1 MNSHIVEKTMHS
13 IKNIDRLTDLA
24 AIDVY
29 NTTHDT
35 INKYEIMKEHATE
48 EYTNESFYQESVLA
62 GVLIGAGVLGVAISA
77 FFIIKKIIDTKAA
90 GDSSVKSS
98 DGKPVAANVDLR
110 DPKSAEKY
118 KSAVAARI
126 ESLSDS
132 TQIKIAKKVNTEAF
146 NATSKQIED
155 IVTSLQSIIDNKS
168 DADEISKVINGMK
181 LEAIDLGKV
190 VENVEETTTKANFIN
205 AIGLDNMISLAK
217 LVKDLED
224 KINGVE
230 KTVNQKGA
238 NKKDGENT
246 VEVPDDVMK
255 KLKNDTKVNQNI
267 IDALLTSAR
276 SFMETT
282 DASVVGAAKI
292 ETEAK
297 NKTEEAKST
306 AGTDSDTPKNA
317 NPQAQSDET
326 ATPVAQNSGQNIPPS
341 STPKNLNFQASG
353 FNNGKPAEPKS
364 GSELADDG
372 SSSQKQPK
380 PGDPLYLHT
389 KIPEG
394 SNDKANAQTLN
405 EIINMLKS
413 GKSDKDAINYL
424 KLNNYSE
431 DQIKDFLAKA
441 KDAISGP
448 KNKIIQALTAKGKSP
463 TIAQNIANEICDKYN
478 NDLVQYMNAQIAAN
492 PGNDKSA
499 TWAKNEAYKN
509 CMIIA
514 DAIGVDKTSIPKPDE
529 SVSEPSESEEETK
542 TPEEPKKDV
551 DESAS
556 KDTQTE
562 NSEYPDDVMINEN
575 PELKEDLINDLANYM
590 KQYPD
595 ESDDEAFQVRGFNT
609 LKISPEMAKELK
621 TSARELANK
630 GTSEPEKK
638 PEDQVKTEPE
648 NPPTSADQNNNN
660 TTQVTYGNDGEI
672 IINGKNTGIK
682 KSWSDDMNDRAEK
695 MISYL
700 LENNY
705 KEIAAAKNI
714 MSLFINNKS
723 GDLKTK
729 LERVHRANS
738 NDVKANKLTPEQAEK
753 LSSDWY
759 TLLIEIARGLGEDEN
774 FPPAPDF
781 KALVPSENNADKSKS
796 ENENKEKSKPTASDF
811 ENFKNPEANPESQ
824 QRFNSEINNADKSS
838 TQSVQSD
845 EAALRQAALNR
856 QAEVS
861 SEPEKVAIAD
871 EDVKNLITFSNIP
884 ENFANDISKTITDD
898 INNNTPFD
906 VQHIKDIATNLS
918 KENGED
924 FAVNAKQIQKVFRD
938 MAAACKP
945 QTDAVKQYIDAID
958 KTDINSLKPQ
968 EASAPVDNKPQL
980 SPEEM
985 TDQIVNNINQIPTS
999 AINNANA
1006 LVSSS
1011 YDDATKQQIA
1021 KEVISKLQSS
1031 GQTAA
1036 AGSFASSLKTS
1047 LGYTDADLNSSELPL
1062 YGSEKGTYEPLTGKN
1077 QAMNMISNNP
1087 VDNGMIETVARLRN
1101 EGLDD
1106 DQIRQKLLAANW
1118 KPELIEGM
1126 LQKVNNIEVQNNPSP
1141 TSIPNQTGVINVDA
1155 AAENVTPQNAQNNES
1170 IQYNISKALN
1180 DYKSTPFAQRHVDG
1194 LSAYG
1199 LENEVNNIITRAQS
1213 LRNTGIDPAKS
1224 ITMREAF
1231 NNLWKRTG
1239 GGFGIP
1245 SKDKKKALEAAK
1257 EYTKLRMTEAGV
1269 GDFFQEMFAL
1279 DSEYRK
1285 LIQECDIAIIRE
1297 EKLKLIQEQQTD
1309 PEE

>member
-126 ESLSDS
+126 GSLTDS
-132 TQIKIAKKVNTEAF
+132 TQIKISKKVNTEAF
-146 NATSKQIED
+146 NAVSKQIGD
-155 IVTSLQSIIDNKS
+155 IITSLESIVDNKS
-168 DADEISKVINGMK
+168 DADEISKIINGMK

-190 VENVEETTTKANFIN
+190 VENVEETATKANFVE

-246 VEVPDDVMK
+246 IEVPADVMN

-282 DASVVGAAKI
+282 DASVVGAAKT

-297 NKTEEAKST
+297 NKDEEAKPT
-306 AGTDSDTPKNA
+306 NGTGSNTPQNV
-317 NPQAQSDET
+317 NPQAQSSET
-326 ATPVAQNSGQNIPPS
+326 VTPVAQNSRQDIPPS
-341 STPKNLNFQASG
+341 STPLNLNFQASG
-353 FNNGKPAEPKS
+353 FNGGNPAP
-364 GSELADDG
+364 
-372 SSSQKQPK
+372 
-380 PGDPLYLHT
+380 
-389 KIPEG
+389 
-394 SNDKANAQTLN
+394 
-405 EIINMLKS
+405 
-413 GKSDKDAINYL
+413 
-424 KLNNYSE
+424 
-431 DQIKDFLAKA
+431 
-441 KDAISGP
+441 
-448 KNKIIQALTAKGKSP
+448 
-463 TIAQNIANEICDKYN
+463 
-478 NDLVQYMNAQIAAN
+478 AAN
-492 PGNDKSA
+492 PQAAA
-499 TWAKNEAYKN
+499 TGGETPTPVSGDQSVEPNLGTNFLNAANKQKQQHQNEN
-509 CMIIA
+509 L
-514 DAIGVDKTSIPKPDE
+514 
-529 SVSEPSESEEETK
+529 
-542 TPEEPKKDV
+542 
-551 DESAS
+551 
-556 KDTQTE
+556 TQQFGSNTARE
-562 NSEYPDDVMINEN
+562 NSNVENWINA
-575 PELKEDLINDLANYM
+575 ANANNAGA
-590 KQYPD
+590 
-595 ESDDEAFQVRGFNT
+595 EA
-609 LKISPEMAKELK
+609 
-621 TSARELANK
+621 
-630 GTSEPEKK
+630 EKK
-638 PEDQVKTEPE
+638 PEDQVKTKPE
-648 NPPTSADQNNNN
+648 NPPTPTDQ
-660 TTQVTYGNDGEI
+660 T
-672 IINGKNTGIK
+672 
-682 KSWSDDMNDRAEK
+682 SSDDEK
-695 MISYL
+695 I
-700 LENNY
+700 
-705 KEIAAAKNI
+705 
-714 MSLFINNKS
+714 
-723 GDLKTK
+723 TK
-729 LERVHRANS
+729 I
-738 NDVKANKLTPEQAEK
+738 ANKLYGIATNANKNHILEDLNRLKEGESSVITALDNVKNEIRKGIEDGVLQPSDYQSTILDMAIPQYEAIAKEFGINADYLKSYAKTIPTEVSSEPKMNNSQKSHEEQIEK
-753 LSSDWY
+753 LGEKFTNLLKSGKNFIEAESEMRKDRTVDANILHEVYDKLGINWHRPMAELNNMSY
-759 TLLIEIARGLGEDEN
+759 TELIPSAKSEEN
-774 FPPAPDF
+774 TEPE
-781 KALVPSENNADKSKS
+781 KQETTS

-811 ENFKNPEANPESQ
+811 ENFKNPEVNPESQ

-898 INNNTPFD
+898 INNNIPFNA
-906 VQHIKDIATNLS
+906 QHIKDMATNLS

-924 FAVNAKQIQKVFRD
+924 FVVNAKQLQKVFRD

-958 KTDINSLKPQ
+958 KTDINSLKPE
-968 EASAPVDNKPQL
+968 EASAPVNNKPQL

-985 TDQIVNNINQIPTS
+985 TNQIVNNINQIPTS
-999 AINNANA
+999 AINNANT

-1126 LQKVNNIEVQNNPSP
+1126 LQKVNNIEVQNNPNP

-1155 AAENVTPQNAQNNES
+1155 AAENATPQNAQNNES

-1180 DYKSTPFAQRHVDG
+1180 DYKSTPFAQKHVNG

-1213 LRNTGIDPAKS
+1213 LRNTGVDPAKS

-1231 NNLWKRTG
+1231 NNLWKQTG

-1279 DSEYRK
+1279 DSEYRR

>member
-77 FFIIKKIIDTKAA
+77 FFIIKKIIDSKDSA
-90 GDSSVKSS
+90 DSSVKSS
-98 DGKPVAANVDLR
+98 DGKMVAAQVDLT
-110 DPKSAEKY
+110 DPKSTEKYLSDLSDRLKKLTETKSIKVTKSINKTEFESAEK
-118 KSAVAARI
+118 
-126 ESLSDS
+126 
-132 TQIKIAKKVNTEAF
+132 QINDWSEK
-146 NATSKQIED
+146 
-155 IVTSLQSIIDNKS
+155 LQEIIDNKHEAAAIEKIIDDITIS
-168 DADEISKVINGMK
+168 SVDASKIFVDKEMDASVADLAEVLGLRSISSFASLLNTLKK
-181 LEAIDLGKV
+181 KID
-190 VENVEETTTKANFIN
+190 
-205 AIGLDNMISLAK
+205 D
-217 LVKDLED
+217 
-224 KINGVE
+224 VE
-230 KTVNQKGA
+230 KMVN
-238 NKKDGENT
+238 NKKDKEAENAVQISQDHLT
-246 VEVPDDVMK
+246 
-255 KLKNDTKVNQNI
+255 KLKNQNN
-267 IDALLTSAR
+267 A
-276 SFMETT
+276 
-282 DASVVGAAKI
+282 AAKLI
-292 ETEAK
+292 ATLKAKSKETLSETDKAVLGAINAETEAEK
-297 NKTEEAKST
+297 KDEEDKST
-306 AGTDSDTPKNA
+306 AGTGSDTPQNA
-317 NPQAQSDET
+317 NPQAQSSET
-326 ATPVAQNSGQNIPPS
+326 ATPAAQNSGQNIPPS
-341 STPKNLNFQASG
+341 STPENIDFQASG
-353 FNNGKPAEPKS
+353 FNGGQSAEPAS
-364 GSELADDG
+364 QPAPAANPQASATGSEPPTSVSGNQSAEPNLGTNFLNVVNRHEQQQQTENLTQQFGSNPARENSNAEKWINAANANNADAEAKEQEMNPVPQQPTPSPQPQPQKSETETPSEQPNAQTSNALNDENILNEFLKKWPTMTKEKAIATLKRLEENPDTVLDG
-372 SSSQKQPK
+372 AIIKDIRDYYKNYRFNRSESLNPVIDGTYSAYMNMINDAKLNLTLR
-380 PGDPLYLHT
+380 DP
-389 KIPEG
+389 KIPEDVLDAMNKYAASKG
-394 SNDKANAQTLN
+394 DKLTEDDLDNLINAGIDHDTGVLGETSND
-405 EIINMLKS
+405 
-413 GKSDKDAINYL
+413 
-424 KLNNYSE
+424 
-431 DQIKDFLAKA
+431 
-441 KDAISGP
+441 
-448 KNKIIQALTAKGKSP
+448 
-463 TIAQNIANEICDKYN
+463 
-478 NDLVQYMNAQIAAN
+478 
-492 PGNDKSA
+492 
-499 TWAKNEAYKN
+499 
-509 CMIIA
+509 
-514 DAIGVDKTSIPKPDE
+514 
-529 SVSEPSESEEETK
+529 
-542 TPEEPKKDV
+542 
-551 DESAS
+551 
-556 KDTQTE
+556 
-562 NSEYPDDVMINEN
+562 
-575 PELKEDLINDLANYM
+575 
-590 KQYPD
+590 
-595 ESDDEAFQVRGFNT
+595 
-609 LKISPEMAKELK
+609 
-621 TSARELANK
+621 
-630 GTSEPEKK
+630 
-638 PEDQVKTEPE
+638 
-648 NPPTSADQNNNN
+648 
-660 TTQVTYGNDGEI
+660 
-672 IINGKNTGIK
+672 
-682 KSWSDDMNDRAEK
+682 
-695 MISYL
+695 
-700 LENNY
+700 
-705 KEIAAAKNI
+705 
-714 MSLFINNKS
+714 
-723 GDLKTK
+723 
-729 LERVHRANS
+729 
-738 NDVKANKLTPEQAEK
+738 
-753 LSSDWY
+753 
-759 TLLIEIARGLGEDEN
+759 
-774 FPPAPDF
+774 
-781 KALVPSENNADKSKS
+781 NNADKSKS
-796 ENENKEKSKPTASDF
+796 ENKNKEVSKPTASDF
-811 ENFKNPEANPESQ
+811 ENFKNPEVNPESQ

-845 EAALRQAALNR
+845 EAALKQQAA
-856 QAEVS
+856 AKEASAKGASAKES
-861 SEPEKVAIAD
+861 SEPQSKVAIAD

-898 INNNTPFD
+898 INNNTPFN
-906 VQHIKDIATNLS
+906 VQHIKDMATNLS

-958 KTDINSLKPQ
+958 KTDINSLNPQ

-999 AINNANA
+999 AINNANT

-1031 GQTAA
+1031 GQTTA
-1036 AGSFASSLKTS
+1036 AGVFASSLKTS

-1062 YGSEKGTYEPLTGKN
+1062 YGSEKGTYEPLIGKN

-1087 VDNGMIETVARLRN
+1087 VDNGMIETVTRLRN

-1126 LQKVNNIEVQNNPSP
+1126 LQKVNNMEVQNNPNP
-1141 TSIPNQTGVINVDA
+1141 TSIPNQTGVIDVDA
-1155 AAENVTPQNAQNNES
+1155 AAENATPQNAQNNES

-1180 DYKSTPFAQRHVDG
+1180 DYKSTPFAQRHVNG

-1231 NNLWKRTG
+1231 NNLWKQTG